1 MVERT
6 RAEVEFSDMDRGI
19 CGMLWLKMLLE
30 ELRMPIN
37 IPKNYI
43 LATWL
48 QEVLSEFRYYVIEL
62 DM

>member
-6 RAEVEFSDMDRGI
+6 RAEVEFSDMDHGI

-37 IPKNYI
+37 IPENYI
-43 LATWL
+43 FGTWL
-48 QEVLSEFRYYVIEL
+48 Q
-62 DM
+62 